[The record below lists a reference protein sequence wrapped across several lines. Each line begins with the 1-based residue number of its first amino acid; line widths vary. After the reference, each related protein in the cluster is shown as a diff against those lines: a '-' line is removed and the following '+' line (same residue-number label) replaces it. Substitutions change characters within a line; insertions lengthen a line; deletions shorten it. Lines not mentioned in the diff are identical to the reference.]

1 MAMAGAFHYW
11 RQALDCARRA
21 TESTDQEERALLFQ
35 MSEAW
40 KKLAVVEA
48 DVAKQAAAEWTLHTL
63 H

>member
-1 MAMAGAFHYW
+1 MADVIHYW

-21 TESTDQEERALLFQ
+21 AEATDEEERGLLFE

-40 KKLAVVEA
+40 TNLAVVEA
-48 DVAKQAAAEWTLHTL
+48 DVTKQAAAEWTLHTL